1 MLSGLARVNSLYDEF
16 NQKMDLIRADMLQ
29 QVHASASTVIR
40 NQQRAIWISAI
51 VTAIAAALGFM
62 FAMLVGSEI
71 TRPVYR
77 LLEGTREVE
86 AGRFDKSIP
95 VTTRD
100 EIGQLSIAFNGMIER
115 LRNNE
120 RIREIFGKYIDPRV
134 AQDLLDQPA
143 VVATQGQRRVMTV
156 MFCDMKGFTTL
167 SEGVTPQGLVKVM
180 NRYLSMMSEPI
191 RNHRG
196 IIDKY
201 IGDAIMAYWGA
212 PFVEETDQAGFAC
225 LAAIDMVE
233 RVGALR
239 QELPELLGVRTIP
252 MQCDIRIGIATGEA
266 LVGSIGSEFM
276 MSYTVMGDTV
286 NLASRLEAA
295 NKAYGSHCLV
305 SGATVAAAKDAAI
318 EVREID
324 RVVVLGQSQ
333 PQVIFEIM
341 GRRGELASNAM
352 QLRTRYEEGLTAYR
366 AGRWDEARAALD
378 AGLAAVPGDGPSTM
392 LVKRI
397 DDLQKN
403 GPPANWDGSW
413 RLDSK

>member
-1 MLSGLARVNSLYDEF
+1 
-16 NQKMDLIRADMLQ
+16 
-29 QVHASASTVIR
+29 
-40 NQQRAIWISAI
+40 
-51 VTAIAAALGFM
+51 
-62 FAMLVGSEI
+62 
-71 TRPVYR
+71 
-77 LLEGTREVE
+77 
-86 AGRFDKSIP
+86 
-95 VTTRD
+95 
-100 EIGQLSIAFNGMIER
+100 
-115 LRNNE
+115 
-120 RIREIFGKYIDPRV
+120 
-134 AQDLLDQPA
+134 
-143 VVATQGQRRVMTV
+143 
-156 MFCDMKGFTTL
+156 
-167 SEGVTPQGLVKVM
+167 M

-212 PFVEETDQAGFAC
+212 PFVEEADQARFAC

-341 GRRGELASNAM
+341 GRRGELASNAAL
-352 QLRTRYEEGLTAYR
+352 LRTRYEEGLTAYR
-366 AGRWDEARAALD
+366 AERWDEALAAFN

-397 DDLQKN
+397 DDLQKS